1 VGALDPLDGLSR
13 LRVTFPDEIP
23 THSRRQIFYFD
34 NRRRLRRLDYAVD
47 IVSRRVRGANFCD
60 EYKTFDG
67 LAEPTRRRVFPLLIG
82 NAPLPGPMLVAIDIH
97 SIEWRAR

>member
-1 VGALDPLDGLSR
+1 
-13 LRVTFPDEIP
+13 
-23 THSRRQIFYFD
+23 
-34 NRRRLRRLDYAVD
+34 
-47 IVSRRVRGANFCD
+47 VSRRVRGAHFCD